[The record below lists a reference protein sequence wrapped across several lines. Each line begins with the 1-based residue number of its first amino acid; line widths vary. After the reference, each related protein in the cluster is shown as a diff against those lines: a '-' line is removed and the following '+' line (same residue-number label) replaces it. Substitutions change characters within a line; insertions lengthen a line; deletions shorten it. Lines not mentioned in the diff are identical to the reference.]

1 MNCAAALRR
10 DLASRARTYAEAEK
24 LPHCLSYGETPIVC
38 FLPYDDDSRHG
49 NFLPASYRAIQR
61 NDEWKRRLSKVHTL
75 GCSSFPRTDRG
86 RWRELDTCTSS
97 DALLMNVF
105 CHPVISKRGRLAA
118 HLGVEP
124 ESAPGFG
131 YRARVPLANGK
142 FDRTEVDLRFGNLLI
157 EAKLTESDFQ
167 CAEKRTLMAYRDFT
181 EIFDW
186 EQLPQTRD
194 CYISYQ
200 LLRNV
205 LAAYAMRCSFR
216 ILVDARRPDLVDAW
230 YQVMSCVKPVA
241 LRTELRISTWQ
252 ELAQA
257 LPTTLQAFL
266 AAKYGMQPN
275 EVTGRR
281 ERIK

>member
-1 MNCAAALRR
+1 M
-10 DLASRARTYAEAEK
+10 
-24 LPHCLSYGETPIVC
+24 
-38 FLPYDDDSRHG
+38 HG
-49 NFLPASYRAIQR
+49 NFMPASYKTIQS
-61 NDEWKRRLSKVHTL
+61 NPAMKRRLAKVHTL
-75 GCSSFPRTDRG
+75 SHRSFPRTDRG

-186 EQLPQTRD
+186 EQLPQTQTHFA
-194 CYISYQ
+194 SYQ

-205 LAAYAMRCSFR
+205 LAAYALGCSFR
-216 ILVDARRPDLVDAW
+216 LLVDARRPDLVDAW
-230 YQVMSCVKPVA
+230 YAIMKCVKPVQ
-241 LRTELRISTWQ
+241 LRTELRISAWK
-252 ELAQA
+252 ELAHAVPQQ
-257 LPTTLQAFL
+257 LRTF
-266 AAKYGMQPN
+266 
-275 EVTGRR
+275 
-281 ERIK
+281 